1 MANKFIDATLRFR
14 DQFTGKMDVAI
25 KKIESQQKSLNK
37 LGGKMVKTGK
47 QMTSAGKTM
56 SAGITAPVLAIG
68 TASIKTAMEFEA
80 AMDNVAAISDLTGT
94 ELDSL
99 TQKAIEMGEKTKF
112 SMSESADA
120 FKYMAQV
127 GWKTQDMLSGIEGIM
142 YLAGATGE
150 DLAETSDIVTTGLNA
165 FGLAAKDTNRMV
177 GVLAIAANETATDVG
192 DMGETFKYV
201 APVAGALKY
210 SIEDTAVAMGLL
222 SNQGINASQAGTAL
236 RSLFTNL
243 SKPTDAMQT
252 AMDKL
257 GISLTDSAGN
267 MKTLGALTQNLRSAF
282 AGLTEA
288 EKTKYAAIIAGKT
301 GMSGLLAIVNST
313 EESYKKLTSAVYDN
327 ERVSTAAYDMY
338 SVANDNLAG
347 QLTTLKSA
355 IEVSAYQIGQRLTPY
370 IGKLTGFVQGLADKF
385 NSLSDEQ
392 LDTIIKFAGIAAAI
406 GPVLI
411 VVGKATT
418 GFGELLKS
426 TKSIVKDMKTFKK
439 AFSGALGFVGKL
451 NPKLILIIG
460 AASLLAKIAMWV
472 YNNWDKI
479 RPVFDKVG
487 NALKLC
493 VTEMKANLEQF
504 VGKAKENIEKIKE
517 KFNEFVQKCKDTKD
531 KVTGFF
537 TNIKNSIVDWY
548 NGCVAKL
555 KNFIGSCA
563 DMVAKVK
570 GHIVTFIS
578 KFTEAKNSL
587 SAIIGNIKGYFDGI
601 KTTLGGV
608 ISFITG
614 VFTGNWSRAWQGV
627 KDIFAGI
634 FATLSNAVKAPLN
647 AVIGLIN
654 GAIGAIN
661 KISFTV
667 PEWVPGL
674 GGKTFGA
681 SLNKIP
687 YLYKGTNFFSG
698 GPAVIH
704 DKGAEIVDLPR
715 GTRVIP
721 HDKSLNEA
729 YKMGK
734 KSGQG
739 KIVTIAK
746 LADTIVVRE
755 ETDIDKIVEEFAR
768 RLEDV
773 SDDYDDDAA

>member
-56 SAGITAPVLAIG
+56 SAGVTAPVLAIG
-68 TASIKTAMEFEA
+68 TASLKTAMDFEYG
-80 AMDNVAAISDLTGT
+80 MDKVKSISGATANEMDL
-94 ELDSL
+94 L
-99 TQKAIEMGEKTKF
+99 TAKAKEMGAKTKF
-112 SMSESADA
+112 SATESADA
-120 FKYMAQV
+120 FSYMAMA

-150 DLAETSDIVTTGLNA
+150 DLASTSDIVTDALTA
-165 FGLAAKDTNRMV
+165 FGMRAKDTDRFVN
-177 GVLAIAANETATDVG
+177 VLAKTANSANTNVSL
-192 DMGETFKYV
+192 MGETFKFV
-201 APVAGALKY
+201 APVAGALGY
-210 SIEDTAVAMGLL
+210 SVEDTATAI
-222 SNQGINASQAGTAL
+222 GIMANSGIKASQAGTAL
-236 RSLFTNL
+236 RSLLTNL
-243 SKPTDAMQT
+243 SKPTDSMKK

-257 GISLTDSAGN
+257 GISLTDNEGN
-267 MKTLGALTQNLRSAF
+267 MKSFGEVMGDLRNGFSTLS
-282 AGLTEA
+282 EA
-288 EKTKYAAIIAGKT
+288 EKAQYAATIAGKT
-301 GMSGLLAIVNST
+301 GMSGLLAIVNSS
-313 EESYKKLTSAVYDN
+313 EEDFNTLAGAIYNADGAAKQMYD
-327 ERVSTAAYDMY
+327 T
-338 SVANDNLAG
+338 ANDNLTG
-347 QLTTLKSA
+347 KMTVLKSTIESIA
-355 IEVSAYQIGQRLTPY
+355 ISIGERLSPY

-418 GFGELLKS
+418 GFGKLLKS
-426 TKSIVKDMKTFKK
+426 TKSIVSGIKAVRS
-439 AFSGALGFVGKL
+439 AFSSVSSFIGIL
-451 NPKLILIIG
+451 NPKLLLVVAIVG
-460 AASLLAKIAMWV
+460 AVAAVAYVV
-472 YNNWDKI
+472 YKNWDKI
-479 RPVFDKVG
+479 KPVFDKVG

-548 NGCVAKL
+548 NGCVAKF
-555 KNFIGSCA
+555 KNFIGSCD

-578 KFTEAKNSL
+578 KFTEAKHSL

-755 ETDIDKIVEEFAR
+755 EADIDKIVEELAR

>member
-25 KKIESQQKSLNK
+25 QKIESQEKSLKK

-68 TASIKTAMEFEA
+68 TASLKTAMEFEA

-94 ELDSL
+94 ELDKL
-99 TQKAIEMGEKTKF
+99 TQKAIEMGNKTKF

-127 GWKTQDMLSGIEGIM
+127 GWKTKDMLDGIEGIM

-222 SNQGINASQAGTAL
+222 ANQGIDASQAGTAL

-243 SKPTDAMQT
+243 SKPTDAMQN

-267 MKTLGALTQNLRSAF
+267 MKSLEELTNNLRGAF

-411 VVGKATT
+411 IVGKATT
-418 GFGELLKS
+418 GFGKLLKS
-426 TKSIVKDMKTFKK
+426 TKNIVNGIKAVRS
-439 AFSGALGFVGKL
+439 AFSSVSSFIGIL
-451 NPKLILIIG
+451 NPKLLLVVAIVG
-460 AASLLAKIAMWV
+460 AVAAVAYVV
-472 YNNWDKI
+472 YKNWDKI
-479 RPVFDKVG
+479 KPVFDKVG

-755 ETDIDKIVEEFAR
+755 EADIDKIVEELAR

>member
-25 KKIESQQKSLNK
+25 QKIETQEKSLKK

-56 SAGITAPVLAIG
+56 SAGVTAPVLAIG
-68 TASIKTAMEFEA
+68 TASLKTAMDFEYG
-80 AMDNVAAISDLTGT
+80 MDKVKSISSATASEMDL
-94 ELDSL
+94 L
-99 TQKAIEMGEKTKF
+99 TAKAKVMGAKTKF
-112 SMSESADA
+112 SATESADA
-120 FKYMAQV
+120 FSYMAMA

-150 DLAETSDIVTTGLNA
+150 DLASTSDIVTDALTA
-165 FGLAAKDTNRMV
+165 FGLQAKDTNRFV
-177 GVLAIAANETATDVG
+177 DVLAQTANASNTSVSL
-192 DMGETFKYV
+192 MGETFKFV
-201 APVAGALKY
+201 APVAGALGY
-210 SIEDTAVAMGLL
+210 SIEDTSTAI
-222 SNQGINASQAGTAL
+222 GIMANSGIKASQAGTAL
-236 RSLFTNL
+236 RSLLTNL
-243 SKPTDAMQT
+243 SKPTDSMKK

-257 GISLTDSAGN
+257 GISLTDNEGN
-267 MKTLGALTQNLRSAF
+267 MKSFSEVMGDLRNGFSTLS
-282 AGLTEA
+282 EA
-288 EKTKYAAIIAGKT
+288 EKAQYAATIAGKT
-301 GMSGLLAIVNST
+301 GMSGLLAIVNSS
-313 EESYKKLTSAVYDN
+313 EEDFNTLAGAIYNADGAAKQMYD
-327 ERVSTAAYDMY
+327 T
-338 SVANDNLAG
+338 ANDNLTG
-347 QLTTLKSA
+347 KMTVLKST
-355 IEVSAYQIGQRLTPY
+355 IESISISIGERLTPY
-370 IGKLTGFVQGLADKF
+370 IGKLTEFVQGLADKF

-418 GFGELLKS
+418 GFGKLLKS
-426 TKSIVKDMKTFKK
+426 TKSIVSGIKAVRS
-439 AFSGALGFVGKL
+439 AFSSVSSFIGIL
-451 NPKLILIIG
+451 NPKLLLVVAIVG
-460 AASLLAKIAMWV
+460 AVAAIAYVV
-472 YNNWDKI
+472 YKNWDKI
-479 RPVFDKVG
+479 KPVFDKVG

-548 NGCVAKL
+548 NGCVTKF

-570 GHIVTFIS
+570 GHIVAFIS

-614 VFTGNWSRAWQGV
+614 VFTGNWSRAWQGI
-627 KDIFAGI
+627 KDIFKGI
-634 FATLSNAVKAPLN
+634 FGSISSVVKAPLN

-681 SLNKIP
+681 SLPKIP
-687 YLYKGTNFFSG
+687 YLYKGTNYFSG

-734 KSGQG
+734 NSGKGKS
-739 KIVTIAK
+739 VTIAK

-755 ETDIDKIVEEFAR
+755 EADIDRIVDELAR
-768 RLEDV
+768 RLEDT
-773 SDDYDDDAA
+773 SDDYDDVA

>member
-25 KKIESQQKSLNK
+25 QKIETQEKSLKK

-56 SAGITAPVLAIG
+56 SAGVTAPVLAIG
-68 TASIKTAMEFEA
+68 TASLKTAMDFEYG
-80 AMDNVAAISDLTGT
+80 MDKVKSISGATANEMDL
-94 ELDSL
+94 L
-99 TQKAIEMGEKTKF
+99 TKKAKDMGAKTKF
-112 SMSESADA
+112 SATESADA
-120 FKYMAQV
+120 FSYMAMA
-127 GWKTQDMLSGIEGIM
+127 GWKTRDMLDGIEGIM

-150 DLAETSDIVTTGLNA
+150 DLASTSDIVTDALTA
-165 FGLAAKDTNRMV
+165 FGLQAKDTNRFV
-177 GVLAIAANETATDVG
+177 DVLAQTANASNTSVSL
-192 DMGETFKYV
+192 MGETFKFV
-201 APVAGALKY
+201 APVAGALGY
-210 SIEDTAVAMGLL
+210 SIEDTSTAI
-222 SNQGINASQAGTAL
+222 GIMANSGIKASQAGTAL
-236 RSLFTNL
+236 RSLLTNL
-243 SKPTDAMQT
+243 SKPTDSMKK

-257 GISLTDSAGN
+257 GISLTDNEGN
-267 MKTLGALTQNLRSAF
+267 MKSFSEVMGDLRNGFSTLS
-282 AGLTEA
+282 EA
-288 EKTKYAAIIAGKT
+288 EKAQYAATIAGKT
-301 GMSGLLAIVNST
+301 GMSGLLAIVNSS
-313 EESYKKLTSAVYDN
+313 EEDFNTLAGAIYNADGAAKQMYD
-327 ERVSTAAYDMY
+327 T
-338 SVANDNLAG
+338 ANDNLTG
-347 QLTTLKSA
+347 KMTVLKST
-355 IEVSAYQIGQRLTPY
+355 IESISISIGERLTPY
-370 IGKLTGFVQGLADKF
+370 IGKLTEFVQGLADKF

-418 GFGELLKS
+418 GFGKLLKS
-426 TKSIVKDMKTFKK
+426 TKSIVSGIKAVRS
-439 AFSGALGFVGKL
+439 AFSSVSSFIGIL
-451 NPKLILIIG
+451 NPKLLLVVAIVG
-460 AASLLAKIAMWV
+460 AVAAIAYVV
-472 YNNWDKI
+472 YKNWDKI
-479 RPVFDKVG
+479 KPVFDKVG

-517 KFNEFVQKCKDTKD
+517 KFNEFVQKCKNTKD

-537 TNIKNSIVDWY
+537 TNIKSSIVDWY

-555 KNFIGSCA
+555 KNFIGSCS

-570 GHIVTFIS
+570 GHIVAFIS
-578 KFTEAKNSL
+578 RFTEAKNSL

-614 VFTGNWSRAWQGV
+614 VFTGNWSRAWQGI
-627 KDIFAGI
+627 KDIFKGI
-634 FATLSNAVKAPLN
+634 FGSISSVVKAPLN

-681 SLNKIP
+681 SLPKMP
-687 YLYKGTNFFSG
+687 YLYKGTNYFSG

-734 KSGQG
+734 NSGKGKS
-739 KIVTIAK
+739 VTIAK

-755 ETDIDKIVEEFAR
+755 EADIDRIVDELAR
-768 RLEDV
+768 RLEDT
-773 SDDYDDDAA
+773 SDDYDDVA

>member
-25 KKIESQQKSLNK
+25 QKIESQEKSLKK

-68 TASIKTAMEFEA
+68 TASLKTAMDFEYG
-80 AMDNVAAISDLTGT
+80 MDKVKSISGATANEMDL
-94 ELDSL
+94 L
-99 TQKAIEMGEKTKF
+99 TAKAKEMGAKTKF
-112 SMSESADA
+112 SATESADA
-120 FKYMAQV
+120 FSYMAMA

-150 DLAETSDIVTTGLNA
+150 DLASTSDIVTDALTA
-165 FGLAAKDTNRMV
+165 FGMRAKDTDRFVN
-177 GVLAIAANETATDVG
+177 VLAKTANSANTNVSL
-192 DMGETFKYV
+192 MGETFKFV
-201 APVAGALKY
+201 APVAGALGY
-210 SIEDTAVAMGLL
+210 SVEDTATAI
-222 SNQGINASQAGTAL
+222 GIMANSGIKASQAGTAL
-236 RSLFTNL
+236 RSLLTNL
-243 SKPTDAMQT
+243 SKPTDSMKK

-257 GISLTDSAGN
+257 GISLTDNEGN
-267 MKTLGALTQNLRSAF
+267 MKSFSEVMGDLRNGFSTLS
-282 AGLTEA
+282 EA
-288 EKTKYAAIIAGKT
+288 EKAQYAATIAGKT
-301 GMSGLLAIVNST
+301 GMSGLLAIVNSS
-313 EESYKKLTSAVYDN
+313 EEDFNNLAGAIYNADGAAKQMYD
-327 ERVSTAAYDMY
+327 T
-338 SVANDNLAG
+338 ANDNLTG
-347 QLTTLKSA
+347 KMTVLKST
-355 IEVSAYQIGQRLTPY
+355 IESISISIGERLTPY
-370 IGKLTGFVQGLADKF
+370 IGKLTEFVQGLADKF

-411 VVGKATT
+411 IVGKATT
-418 GFGELLKS
+418 GFGKLLKS
-426 TKSIVKDMKTFKK
+426 TKNIVNGIKAVRS
-439 AFSGALGFVGKL
+439 AFSSVSSFIGIL
-451 NPKLILIIG
+451 NPKLLLVVAIVG
-460 AASLLAKIAMWV
+460 AVAAIAYVV
-472 YNNWDKI
+472 YKNWDKI
-479 RPVFDKVG
+479 KPVFDKVG

-517 KFNEFVQKCKDTKD
+517 KFNEFAQKCKDTKD

-548 NGCVAKL
+548 NGCVTKF
-555 KNFIGSCA
+555 KNFIGNCS

-614 VFTGNWSRAWQGV
+614 IFTGNWSRAWQGV

-661 KISFTV
+661 KISFTI
-667 PEWVPGL
+667 PEWVPDL

-681 SLNKIP
+681 SLPKIP

-746 LADTIVVRE
+746 LADTIIVRE
-755 ETDIDKIVEEFAR
+755 EADIDKIVEELAR

>member
-68 TASIKTAMEFEA
+68 TASIKTAMDFEYG
-80 AMDNVAAISDLTGT
+80 MDKVKSISGATANEMDL
-94 ELDSL
+94 L
-99 TQKAIEMGEKTKF
+99 TAKAKEMGAKTKF
-112 SMSESADA
+112 SATESADA
-120 FKYMAQV
+120 FSYMAMA

-150 DLAETSDIVTTGLNA
+150 DLASTSDIVTDALTA
-165 FGLAAKDTNRMV
+165 FGMRAKDTDRFVN
-177 GVLAIAANETATDVG
+177 VLAKTANSANTNVSL
-192 DMGETFKYV
+192 MGETFKFV
-201 APVAGALKY
+201 APVAGALGY
-210 SIEDTAVAMGLL
+210 SVEDTATAI
-222 SNQGINASQAGTAL
+222 GIMANSGIKASQAGTAL
-236 RSLFTNL
+236 RSLLTNL
-243 SKPTDAMQT
+243 SKPTDSMKK

-257 GISLTDSAGN
+257 GISLTDNEGN
-267 MKTLGALTQNLRSAF
+267 MKSFGEVMGDLRNGFSTLS
-282 AGLTEA
+282 EA
-288 EKTKYAAIIAGKT
+288 EKAQYAATIAGKT
-301 GMSGLLAIVNST
+301 GMSGLLAIVNSS
-313 EESYKKLTSAVYDN
+313 EEDFNTLAGAIYNADGAAKQMYD
-327 ERVSTAAYDMY
+327 T
-338 SVANDNLAG
+338 ANDNLTG
-347 QLTTLKSA
+347 KMTVLKSTIESIA
-355 IEVSAYQIGQRLTPY
+355 ISIGERLSPY

-418 GFGELLKS
+418 GFGKLLKS
-426 TKSIVKDMKTFKK
+426 TKSIVSGIKAVRS
-439 AFSGALGFVGKL
+439 AFSSVSSFIGIL
-451 NPKLILIIG
+451 NPKLLLVVAIVG
-460 AASLLAKIAMWV
+460 AVAAVAYVV
-472 YNNWDKI
+472 YKNWDKI
-479 RPVFDKVG
+479 KPVFDKVG

-674 GGKTFGA
+674 AGKTFGA

-755 ETDIDKIVEEFAR
+755 EADIDKFVEEFAR

>member
-68 TASIKTAMEFEA
+68 TASIKTAMEFEYG
-80 AMDNVAAISDLTGT
+80 MDKVKSISGATANEMDL
-94 ELDSL
+94 L
-99 TQKAIEMGEKTKF
+99 TAKAKEMGAKTKF
-112 SMSESADA
+112 SATESADA
-120 FKYMAQV
+120 FSYMAMA

-150 DLAETSDIVTTGLNA
+150 DLASTSDIVTDALTA
-165 FGLAAKDTNRMV
+165 FGMSAKDTDRFVN
-177 GVLAIAANETATDVG
+177 VLAKTANSANTNVSL
-192 DMGETFKYV
+192 MGETFKFV
-201 APVAGALKY
+201 APVAGALGY
-210 SIEDTAVAMGLL
+210 SVEDTATAI
-222 SNQGINASQAGTAL
+222 GIMANSGIKASQAGTAL
-236 RSLFTNL
+236 RSLLTNL
-243 SKPTDAMQT
+243 SKPTDSMKK

-257 GISLTDSAGN
+257 GISLTDNEGN
-267 MKTLGALTQNLRSAF
+267 MKSFGEVMGDLRNGFSTLS
-282 AGLTEA
+282 EA
-288 EKTKYAAIIAGKT
+288 EKAQYAATIAGKT
-301 GMSGLLAIVNST
+301 GMSGLLAIVNSS
-313 EESYKKLTSAVYDN
+313 EEDFNTLAGAIYNADGAAQQMYD
-327 ERVSTAAYDMY
+327 T
-338 SVANDNLAG
+338 ANDNLTG
-347 QLTTLKSA
+347 KMTVLKSTIESIA
-355 IEVSAYQIGQRLTPY
+355 ISIGERLSPY
-370 IGKLTGFVQGLADKF
+370 IGKLTGFVKGLADKF

-411 VVGKATT
+411 VVGKTTT
-418 GFGELLKS
+418 GFGKLLKS
-426 TKSIVKDMKTFKK
+426 TESIVSGIEKVRS
-439 AFSGALGFVGKL
+439 AFSRVSSFIGTL
-451 NPKLILIIG
+451 NPKLLLVVAIVG
-460 AASLLAKIAMWV
+460 AVAAVAYVV
-472 YNNWDKI
+472 YKNWDKI
-479 RPVFDKVG
+479 KPVFDKVG

-493 VTEMKANLEQF
+493 VTEMKANLDQF

-548 NGCVAKL
+548 NGCVAKF
-555 KNFIGSCA
+555 KTFIGSCA

-687 YLYKGTNFFSG
+687 YLYKGTSFFSG

-746 LADTIVVRE
+746 LADTIIVRE
-755 ETDIDKIVEEFAR
+755 EADIDKIVEELAR

>member
-25 KKIESQQKSLNK
+25 QKIETQEKSLKK

-56 SAGITAPVLAIG
+56 SAGVTAPVLAIG
-68 TASIKTAMEFEA
+68 TASLKTAMDFEYG
-80 AMDNVAAISDLTGT
+80 MDKVKSISSATASEMDL
-94 ELDSL
+94 L
-99 TQKAIEMGEKTKF
+99 TAKAKEMGAKTKF
-112 SMSESADA
+112 SATESADA
-120 FKYMAQV
+120 FSYMAMA

-150 DLAETSDIVTTGLNA
+150 DLASTSDIVTDALTA
-165 FGLAAKDTNRMV
+165 FGLQAKDTNRFV
-177 GVLAIAANETATDVG
+177 DVLAQTANASNTSVSL
-192 DMGETFKYV
+192 MGETFKFV
-201 APVAGALKY
+201 APVAGALGY
-210 SIEDTAVAMGLL
+210 SIEDTSTAI
-222 SNQGINASQAGTAL
+222 GIMANSGIKASQAGTAL
-236 RSLFTNL
+236 RSLLTNL
-243 SKPTDAMQT
+243 SKPTDSMKK

-257 GISLTDSAGN
+257 GISLTDNEGN
-267 MKTLGALTQNLRSAF
+267 MKSFSEVMGDLRNGFSTLS
-282 AGLTEA
+282 EA
-288 EKTKYAAIIAGKT
+288 EKAQYAATIAGKT
-301 GMSGLLAIVNST
+301 GMSGLLAIVNSS
-313 EESYKKLTSAVYDN
+313 EEDFNTLAGAIYNADGAAKQMYD
-327 ERVSTAAYDMY
+327 T
-338 SVANDNLAG
+338 ANDNLTG
-347 QLTTLKSA
+347 KMTVLKST
-355 IEVSAYQIGQRLTPY
+355 IESISISIGERLTPY
-370 IGKLTGFVQGLADKF
+370 IGKLTEFVQGLADKF

-418 GFGELLKS
+418 GFGKLLKS
-426 TKSIVKDMKTFKK
+426 TKSIVSGIKAVRS
-439 AFSGALGFVGKL
+439 AFSSVSSFIGIL
-451 NPKLILIIG
+451 NPKLLLVVAIVG
-460 AASLLAKIAMWV
+460 AVAAIAYVV
-472 YNNWDKI
+472 YKNWDKI
-479 RPVFDKVG
+479 KPVFDKVG

-548 NGCVAKL
+548 NGCVTKF

-570 GHIVTFIS
+570 GHIVAFIS

-614 VFTGNWSRAWQGV
+614 VFTGNWSRAWQGI
-627 KDIFAGI
+627 KDIFKGI
-634 FATLSNAVKAPLN
+634 FGSISSVVKAPLN

-681 SLNKIP
+681 SLPKIP

-734 KSGQG
+734 NSGKGKS
-739 KIVTIAK
+739 VTIAK

-755 ETDIDKIVEEFAR
+755 EADIDRIVDELAR
-768 RLEDV
+768 RLEDT
-773 SDDYDDDAA
+773 SDDYDDVA